1 MNNNKLLYCGEDNF
15 IKLWTL
21 AKKNIKLIKEMKE
34 NVSIMNK
41 VIPLNE
47 RFASCGIIKLKYGK
61 MIKHM
66 NF

>member
-47 RFASCGIIKLKYGK
+47 RFASCGD
-61 MIKHM
+61 
-66 NF
+66 N